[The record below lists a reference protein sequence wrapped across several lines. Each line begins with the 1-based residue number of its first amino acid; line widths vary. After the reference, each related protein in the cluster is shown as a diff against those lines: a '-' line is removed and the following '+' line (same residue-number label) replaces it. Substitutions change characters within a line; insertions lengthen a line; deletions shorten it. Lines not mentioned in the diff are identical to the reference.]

1 MKRLILLPFLFLV
14 GCSSESVVNEDLEMR
29 IYDLEEQNE
38 SLISDIEELRS
49 GLEDALYG
57 MRI

>member
-38 SLISDIEELRS
+38 SLISDIEN
-49 GLEDALYG
+49 
-57 MRI
+57 